1 MDLKGA
7 AHVPVDVTN
16 KEDTVD
22 KEKNSMKEGPENTET
37 RMSGIPRCGN
47 RVLTGKTRFRDFIM

>member
-16 KEDTVD
+16 REDTAD

-37 RMSGIPRCGN
+37 RISGRPRRGN
-47 RVLTGKTRFRDFIM
+47 RVLIGEIRFRDFIM